1 MKRSLVILII
11 TAAFAAGCT
20 PSRDK
25 MAGRIETLEKS
36 LFSPQAQEFSK
47 AKADSLVAMYE
58 TFIEKHPS
66 DTLTPGYIFKAANIV
81 MNSGDGPKALR
92 LFEQYMN
99 DFPSGPKAA
108 LCLFFKAFIYENLMG
123 DLDRAKES
131 YLLFI
136 EKYPNDDFANDARMS
151 IANLGK
157 TPEMLIKEFEAK
169 QKADSLAKSG
179 KK

>member
-1 MKRSLVILII
+1 MKRTIPYFLLLTVL
-11 TAAFAAGCT
+11 AVGCT

-25 MAGRIETLEKS
+25 LARQIDAQEKS
-36 LFSPQAQEFSK
+36 LYSPQAQEFSK
-47 AKADSLVAMYE
+47 GKADSLVAMYE
-58 TFIEKHPS
+58 EFIQKHPQ
-66 DTLTPGYIFKAANIV
+66 DTLSPGYLFKAGNIV
-81 MNSGDGPKALR
+81 MNEGDGPKALR
-92 LFEQYMN
+92 IFEQYMK
-99 DFPSGPKAA
+99 DYPKGPKAA

-131 YLLFI
+131 YLIFL

-157 TPEMLIKEFEAK
+157 TPEMLIKEFEAR